1 MNFRS
6 LQSEDLVLI
15 HYINHPHWGSQLQC
29 AQCLLSSSR
38 ELHRGC
44 SAFSFSNY
52 YRTSCSWEFVDD
64 KRAFKKCVRNVV
76 MSLERLSKCWWKN
89 TVHCRW
95 RWTWEEFY
103 WLRIIFTKKCYRLH
117 YWIYSYVKS
126 LSATP
131 YQYIQFLKV
140 QVQNP
145 ALGLQQVNFLRLK
158 HLESLQ
164 ILFTIGQFCRLRLY
178 LFLVHTLYFSGCCI
192 YPIRTIGLVPI
203 ILSKA
208 GLLFFM
214 WILGDHWKLGKSITQ
229 TAKRSGVWNF
239 CERKAFGIFRASCRF
254 WFESR
259 SPAELK
265 VIRDLLS
272 PDVKMYYTHT
282 SFTFFMY
289 TRYLSTYWLFSCC
302 CMNNTD
308 LCSLLNKNWMLPV
321 CVNVSNCTGK
331 KYC

>member
-1 MNFRS
+1 M
-6 LQSEDLVLI
+6 
-15 HYINHPHWGSQLQC
+15 
-29 AQCLLSSSR
+29 
-38 ELHRGC
+38 
-44 SAFSFSNY
+44 
-52 YRTSCSWEFVDD
+52 
-64 KRAFKKCVRNVV
+64 
-76 MSLERLSKCWWKN
+76 
-89 TVHCRW
+89 
-95 RWTWEEFY
+95 
-103 WLRIIFTKKCYRLH
+103 
-117 YWIYSYVKS
+117 
-126 LSATP
+126 
-131 YQYIQFLKV
+131 
-140 QVQNP
+140 QNP

-164 ILFTIGQFCRLRLY
+164 ILFTIGQFCQLRLY

-192 YPIRTIGLVPI
+192 NPIRSTGLVPI

-214 WILGDHWKLGKSITQ
+214 WILGDHWKLGKNITQ

-265 VIRDLLS
+265 VILDL
-272 PDVKMYYTHT
+272 PIANT
-282 SFTFFMY
+282 SFNFFMY
-289 TRYLSTYWLFSCC
+289 RRYLSTYWLFSCC